1 MISEIKKKIF
11 VYFNN
16 LFSSNEQLIILKKK
30 NYGTI
35 DMLHFCKKKKLNKR
49 NSFLINNNKKS
60 IYKSIR
66 LKKEAIDYFLNI
78 LFKKTLNTTNH
89 KNPKQN

>member
-1 MISEIKKKIF
+1 MISEIKKIF

-16 LFSSNEQLIILKKK
+16 LFSSNEQLIILKK

-35 DMLHFCKKKKLNKR
+35 DMLHFYKKKKLNKR
-49 NSFLINNNKKS
+49 NSFLINNNKS